1 MLNSDNK
8 LFRKLLIF
16 SFIFFGLSLIVNSVI
31 VYAAT
36 SNHHQKHRKNKIQK
50 IRKQQREIMKKLE
63 LIEHN
68 EKMSNKNVD
77 KI

>member
-16 SFIFFGLSLIVNSVI
+16 SFIFFGLSLIINSVM

-36 SNHHQKHRKNKIQK
+36 TNRHHGNKNKIQK
-50 IRKQQREIMKKLE
+50 IRKQQREIMKKLKK
-63 LIEHN
+63 IEKQGKALHP
-68 EKMSNKNVD
+68 SLG
-77 KI
+77 